1 MAARQH
7 PWRKIPD
14 VLTAEEQESLL
25 RQPNLRY
32 PTGQRNRL
40 ILQLML
46 STGLRLAETTAL
58 LWRDIDLHAGRLQ
71 VQRGRGARER
81 VLWIGDADLGAL
93 RDWHG
98 RQARDVAGRPEHV
111 FTTLEGKPVSGRYVQ
126 AMVKRY
132 AQKAGIE
139 KNVHPHLLRHTFA
152 ADIYRETSNIR
163 VAQKALGHADLSTTQ
178 IYTHLVEE
186 ELEGALK
193 SFRYASVRA

>member
-1 MAARQH
+1 MSTRRH

-14 VLTAEEQESLL
+14 VLTAEEQEALR
-25 RQPNLRY
+25 RQPNPRY

-40 ILQLML
+40 IIQLML

-58 LWRDIDLHAGRLQ
+58 RWQDIDLHAGQLK

-81 VLWIGDADLGAL
+81 VLWIGESDLEAL
-93 RDWHG
+93 SDWRA
-98 RQARDVAGRPEHV
+98 RQARDVAGKPEHV
-111 FTTLEGKPVSGRYVQ
+111 FTTLEGRPVSDRYVQ

-132 AQKAGIE
+132 AQKAGIA

-186 ELEGALK
+186 ELEGALR
-193 SFRYASVRA
+193 SFRCAPVRA

>member
-1 MAARQH
+1 MATRRH

-14 VLTAEEQESLL
+14 VLTAEEQVALL

-93 RDWHG
+93 RNWHG
-98 RQARDVAGRPEHV
+98 RQARDVAGKPEHV
-111 FTTLEGKPVSGRYVQ
+111 FTTLEGRPVSGRYVQ

-193 SFRYASVRA
+193 SFRYAPVRA